1 MPVGSGFRGQTAA
14 LVVGGVVYSPLLGA
28 LGIVIGNPFLIP
40 TVIGSAILFRLG
52 LGLERNMKSRSIR
65 IALVLLAL
73 ALACPGVLFALYY
86 THLFDGAAWFYNL
99 RTVRFTELL
108 ACGMGLAAGML
119 HGWWQPES
127 FGEKVIVPSGLL
139 VFVLVPFIKPILD
152 PLDMNQLKDRFQGE
166 VCLQSTF
173 STCGPAS
180 AVTLLRSFGDDV
192 TEKELATESLTS
204 RGGTE
209 IWYLARALRRRGIGT
224 QVVIEPRGDAAV
236 PNPAIAGVLLP
247 GHAGHF
253 VAVLSNDG
261 TQVTIADPLKGK
273 LVLSKKELSQSY
285 HFTGF
290 YMVLERDASRK
301 QQ

>member
-1 MPVGSGFRGQTAA
+1 VVHANF
-14 LVVGGVVYSPLLGA
+14 LVV
-28 LGIVIGNPFLIP
+28 P
-40 TVIGSAILFRLG
+40 TVIGSAMFFWLG
-52 LGLERNMKSRSIR
+52 LTLERNMKLRSVR

-86 THLFDGAAWFYNL
+86 THLFDGASWFYNL

-127 FGEKVIVPSGLL
+127 FGEKVIMPSALL
-139 VFVLVPFIKPILD
+139 VFLLVPFVKPILD
-152 PLDMNQLKDRFQGE
+152 PLDLSQLKDRFQGE
-166 VCLQSTF
+166 ACLQSTF

-180 AVTLLRSFGDDV
+180 AVTLLRSFGEYV
-192 TEKELATESLTS
+192 SEKELARESLTS

-224 QVVIEPRGDAAV
+224 KVVIERPGDPAM
-236 PNPAIAGVLLP
+236 PSPAIAGVLLP

-253 VAVLSNDG
+253 IAVLNNDG
-261 TQVTIADPLKGK
+261 TEVTIADPLKGK
-273 LVLSKKELSQSY
+273 LVLSEREVSNYY

-290 YMVLERDASRK
+290 FLVLERDANGK

>member
-1 MPVGSGFRGQTAA
+1 VVHANL
-14 LVVGGVVYSPLLGA
+14 LVVPA
-28 LGIVIGNPFLIP
+28 
-40 TVIGSAILFRLG
+40 VIGSAMFFWLG
-52 LGLERNMKSRSIR
+52 LILERNMKSRSVR

-73 ALACPGVLFALYY
+73 ALACPGLLFALYY

-99 RTVRFTELL
+99 RTARFTELL

-127 FGEKVIVPSGLL
+127 FGESVTVPSGLL

-209 IWYLARALRRRGIGT
+209 IWYLARALRRRGMATKI
-224 QVVIEPRGDAAV
+224 VIQSPEDSAIPS
-236 PNPAIAGVLLP
+236 PAIAGVLLP

-253 VAVLSNDG
+253 IAVLNNDG

-273 LVLSKKELSQSY
+273 LVLSKIELAHSY
-285 HFTGF
+285 YFTGF
-290 YMVLERDASRK
+290 FLVLERDANGK
-301 QQ
+301 QH